1 MKQFII
7 TEILDRY
14 QKAIQEATYYRQR
27 IERHEQQVR
36 AANRENQQLKVNIN
50 LLQEQL
56 DEFKKTEQCT
66 KK

>member
-27 IERHEQQVR
+27 IERNEQQVR

-50 LLQEQL
+50 LLQEKL
-56 DEFKKTEQCT
+56 DELKNTEQ
-66 KK
+66 

>member
-56 DEFKKTEQCT
+56 DELKKTEQ
-66 KK
+66 

>member
-1 MKQFII
+1 MMKEMII
-7 TEILDRY
+7 REILNRY
-14 QKAIQEATYYRQR
+14 EKALQEATYYRQR

-56 DEFKKTEQCT
+56 DEFKNTEQ
-66 KK
+66 

>member
-56 DEFKKTEQCT
+56 DEFKKTEQ
-66 KK
+66 

>member
-56 DEFKKTEQCT
+56 DELKNTEQ
-66 KK
+66 